1 MGGAEDSPPY
11 LSQTCCRFAAAHL
24 RTARVTYPDAI
35 QFLRSLQMFGARL
48 GLDIARQLAVA
59 AGNPHDGLKFVH
71 VAGTNGKGSTC
82 AMLEAIY
89 RAAGWRVGLYTSPH
103 LVSFR
108 ERMQV
113 NRQLISEREVTR
125 LASEAQQ
132 WVKSLGTEPATFFE
146 VVTIMALRYFAG
158 QRCDLVIWETGLGG
172 RLDATNIVTPLA
184 SVITN
189 VQFDHER
196 WLGDTLEKIA
206 REKAGIIKARVPV
219 VTAADHP
226 DALAV
231 IRETAAN
238 QLAPLQVIS
247 VDDLSRVPASLA
259 LRGEHQRRN
268 AALALRV
275 AALLQDAFPVTDD
288 MSRRALE
295 EVEWP
300 ARFQIINR
308 GRQMLVLDGAHNP
321 AGARALVETLRQQ
334 FPQRSVA
341 LVLGVL
347 EDKNWREVCHCLAP
361 LAHKIITVPVNS
373 VRTADAT
380 ELAAACREASPR
392 ADVRVVNTTG
402 EALSA
407 FGAEPMV
414 VLTGSLY
421 FVGEAM
427 ELLGLGAAPGERAL
441 NEWTPQATSAS
452 G

>member
-247 VDDLSRVPASLA
+247 ADDLSRVPASLA